1 MIEPLPLAQNKR
13 EWFIIIFILFFIFV
27 INLLIQY
34 NKYLS
39 FKTNEIY
46 TTSAKIINIYDKLN
60 YKVLKLDSK
69 NITFFTSYN
78 QNIPLNKNDKIKLTI
93 VTNNINFLDY
103 IKGFYALSFNIFK
116 ITQHDSSLLYLN
128 NLISLQHKNNNI
140 SELFNALFFATP
152 TSSYLKN
159 VSANYGISHLLA
171 ISGFHLG
178 VLSFVLYFLINILY
192 KPLKQKYFP
201 FRNTKFD
208 ILILVSIML
217 FSYVLLLG
225 LIPSLL
231 RAFIMFILGIIF
243 LRSNIKL
250 FSFSTLLLVVLI
262 IIALFPKLIFSL
274 SLWFSTIGVFYIFL
288 FLQYYKNLNKI
299 ILFFLFNIWIYLA
312 MNPIVHFF
320 FPIISYEQLYS
331 PIFTIVFSLFY
342 PVELFLHI
350 INCGDLF
357 DKYIEIL
364 LTYEVITKEI
374 FTPNIFLIYYIFI
387 SFLSIQYKNIFILL
401 NISFIFFNLWLFI

>member
-93 VTNNINFLDY
+93 VTNNINFFDY

-320 FPIISYEQLYS
+320 FPIISLEQLYS